1 MSKILHEEHKVQKIT
16 VLILL
21 ISVICYIGGQEGH
34 FKETDILSHQSTLL
48 SLSHTHNVHMHAIDT
63 PVWPILVL
71 ELK

>member
-48 SLSHTHNVHMHAIDT
+48 SLSHTHTMYICMQSTHLFGQFSC
-63 PVWPILVL
+63 WS
-71 ELK
+71 